1 MDSLEEENKVSVLQ
15 LMEDQEKNI
24 VLPTPQRD
32 NKLSTWHKY
41 NLSKGEETEVYQE
54 LREKCKRNIGGF
66 VNINILVRNVEILW
80 LDLSRLLA
88 SVLLI
93 LRYYRP
99 CVEQLLVPSLSR
111 CTINLLHE
119 SFLSIAYLAIIHKL
133 LKPAMFS
140 TGTG

>member
-15 LMEDQEKNI
+15 LMEDQEKN
-24 VLPTPQRD
+24 T
-32 NKLSTWHKY
+32 TWHKY